1 MARLKY
7 LASATVDGLRATVSQ
22 NLALYR
28 DGSFSELMREGE
40 WSVELAL
47 DVDLAPLADLDPE
60 PSAAAEVRNSRLV
73 WRALGQLK
81 PSLAYEEG
89 IWVRL
94 THVEC
99 LAYSRS
105 RWLVG
110 ETDPAS
116 MEKQVGLH
124 FFARTLNGRR
134 DDNAIS
140 RLWYNAYIA
149 HQTIAD
155 PALPALEVML
165 RRADSRLTFLERSL
179 TGSRAR
185 LAAGVVRAGLSQ
197 QWINA
202 TEGNFR
208 DFMKVLNRRGGG
220 RVFEAMSDEQIDT
233 FMLDCALRAG
243 MPAV

>member
-7 LASATVDGLRATVSQ
+7 LSNATVDHLRSTVSQ
-22 NLALYR
+22 NLELYR
-28 DGSFSELMREGE
+28 LGDFSNLMREGE
-40 WSVELAL
+40 WSIELGL
-47 DVDLAPLADLDPE
+47 DVDLSPLADLDPE
-60 PSAAAEVRNSRLV
+60 PSAEVEVQNSRLV

-99 LAYSRS
+99 LEYSRR
-105 RWLVG
+105 RWLAG
-110 ETDPAS
+110 ETES
-116 MEKQVGLH
+116 TGLEKQVGLH

-134 DDNAIS
+134 DDNAIA
-140 RLWYNAYIA
+140 RLWYNGYIA
-149 HQTIAD
+149 YQTIPD

-165 RRADSRLTFLERSL
+165 RRSDSRLTFLERSL

-197 QWINA
+197 PWVNA
-202 TEGNFR
+202 TEKNFR
-208 DFMKVLNRRGGG
+208 DFLKVLNLLGGG
-220 RVFEAMSDEQIDT
+220 RVFEAMSDDQIDT
-233 FMLDCALRAG
+233 FLRSCAIRAG
-243 MPAV
+243 MPCA

>member
-7 LASATVDGLRATVSQ
+7 LSSATIDGLRATISQ
-22 NLALYR
+22 NVALYLE
-28 DGSFSELMREGE
+28 GSFSELMRDGE

-60 PSAAAEVRNSRLV
+60 PSAVAEVQNSRLV
-73 WRALGQLK
+73 WRTLGQLK

-99 LAYSRS
+99 LEYSRS
-105 RWLVG
+105 RWLAGV
-110 ETDPAS
+110 TDPAE
-116 MEKQVGLH
+116 MEKQVALH

-149 HQTIAD
+149 YQIIPD

-185 LAAGVVRAGLSQ
+185 LAAGVVRVGLSQ
-197 QWINA
+197 PWINA

-208 DFMKVLNRRGGG
+208 EFFKVLNRRGGG
-220 RVFEAMSDEQIDT
+220 RVFEAMSDEKIDM
-233 FMLDCALRAG
+233 FMLDCAFRAG

>member
-7 LASATVDGLRATVSQ
+7 LASRTVDDIRAKISQ

-28 DGSFSELMREGE
+28 GGDFSALMREGE

-60 PSAAAEVRNSRLV
+60 PSAAAEAKNSRLV
-73 WRALGQLK
+73 WRALGHLK

-99 LAYSRS
+99 LEYSRN
-105 RWLVG
+105 RWLAA
-110 ETDPAS
+110 EADDAEI
-116 MEKQVGLH
+116 EKQAALH

-149 HQTIAD
+149 YKTIQD
-155 PALPALEVML
+155 PALPALDVML

-185 LAAGVVRAGLSQ
+185 LAAGVVRAGSSQ
-197 QWINA
+197 PWINA
-202 TEGNFR
+202 SEGNFR
-208 DFMKVLNRRGGG
+208 EFMKVLNRRGGG

-233 FMLDCALRAG
+233 FMLECARHAG
-243 MPAV
+243 MPDV

>member
-7 LASATVDGLRATVSQ
+7 MATATVDSVRASVSQ
-22 NLALYR
+22 NLEVYR
-28 DGSFSELMREGE
+28 TGTFSELMLEGE
-40 WSVELAL
+40 WSVELGL
-47 DVDLAPLADLDPE
+47 DVDLAPLAELDPE

-99 LAYSRS
+99 LEYSRK
-105 RWLVG
+105 RWLSGV
-110 ETDPAS
+110 TDPS
-116 MEKQVGLH
+116 QTEKQVARH

-149 HQTIAD
+149 HQIIAD
-155 PALPALEVML
+155 PSLPALEVIL
-165 RRADSRLTFLERSL
+165 KRADTRLNFLERSL
-179 TGSRAR
+179 TGSRKR
-185 LAAGVVRAGLSQ
+185 LASGIVRAGLSQ
-197 QWINA
+197 TWINE
-202 TEGNFR
+202 TEENFR
-208 DFMKVLNRRGGG
+208 NFMKALNRRGGG
-220 RVFEAMSDEQIDT
+220 RVFEAMSDKQIDQL
-233 FMLDCALRAG
+233 MLDCAFLAG
-243 MPAV
+243 MPTV

>member
-7 LASATVDGLRATVSQ
+7 LASATVDGLRATISQ
-22 NLALYR
+22 NLAVYR
-28 DGSFSELMREGE
+28 AGGFSELMREGE
-40 WSVELAL
+40 WSVELSL

-99 LAYSRS
+99 LEYSRS
-105 RWLVG
+105 RWLAGV
-110 ETDPAS
+110 TDPAE
-116 MEKQVGLH
+116 MEKQVALH

-149 HQTIAD
+149 YQTIAD

-197 QWINA
+197 PWINA

-233 FMLDCALRAG
+233 FMLECASRAG